1 MKFQFLTDESQVL
14 EEFINDFSP
23 AGKKTEEE
31 LTGEDELWAV
41 VRVTGGLFEGAY
53 AIINNQYAIVEMNG
67 EKLYADSLVWLE
79 TKVVNLLQKELL
91 A

>member
-1 MKFQFLTDESQVL
+1 MGYQFLTNKSKVL
-14 EEFINDFSP
+14 EEFIVDFSP
-23 AGKKTEEE
+23 AGKKTEDE

-41 VRVTGGLFEGAY
+41 VRVTDGLFEGAY
-53 AIINNQYAIVEMNG
+53 AIINNQYTIVEMNG

>member
-31 LTGEDELWAV
+31 LTADDEVWGV
-41 VRVTGGLFEGAY
+41 VRLLDGVWEGAI
-53 AIINNQYAIVEMNG
+53 AIINNKGDIVKLNG
-67 EKLYADSLVWLE
+67 ESLFEFSIEELE
-79 TKVVNLLQKELL
+79 TLVVELLQKELL